1 MVVALIIAADTAAE
15 WSGQARAVD
24 SIDDQRTENAIGRSA
39 AVTAK
44 GISLLGS
51 ANLAERVRPEHPLVR
66 ERAKTCRL
74 PSLWDERGESLDA
87 GRHRIRL
94 RQRRTSGGDDDR
106 LMRGDEQ
113 RELPLLPPVARS
125 ASIRNV
131 RDGGESVERF
141 CRFARGHKEPKPV
154 PQHKAAERFFERVID
169 VVARGGLASPGS
181 S

>member
-87 GRHRIRL
+87 GRRSVNRIRL

-106 LMRGDEQ
+106 LIRGDEQ
-113 RELPLLPPVARS
+113 RELP
-125 ASIRNV
+125 
-131 RDGGESVERF
+131 
-141 CRFARGHKEPKPV
+141 
-154 PQHKAAERFFERVID
+154 
-169 VVARGGLASPGS
+169 
-181 S
+181 